1 MSPSPVIIIGAG
13 LSGLTTAYRLHQMSI
28 PFIILESRDRMG
40 GRILTVRNATG
51 TPIEMGATWLGKKHT
66 AINALLNE
74 LKIGITE
81 QYMGEQAIYE
91 ALSTS
96 PPQLVQLPPNNE
108 PSYRIV
114 GTSTSLLEALAKQLP
129 GDAIRLSQVVRK
141 IEKMEEGFQVYTQ
154 DAAFTAKTIVSTLPP
169 RLLMQ
174 LVECSPSWP
183 EALRNI
189 ANQTHTWMGESIKVG
204 FTYATPFWRAAGLSG
219 TLFSNVGPVG
229 EMYDHSDDARGYYA
243 LKGFLNGAYHPLTKA
258 ERCEL
263 VLQQLRKYYGE
274 LADQYATYE
283 EGVWR
288 HEPYTFTDYDQSL
301 LPHQNNGH
309 PLFRQPLFEGSFFIG
324 GAETASAFP
333 GYMDGAVRR
342 GEEIAQ
348 EIIGKGVLNY
358 RRN

>member
-1 MSPSPVIIIGAG
+1 MSSASVLIIGAG
-13 LSGLTTAYRLHQMSI
+13 LSGLTTAYRLQQANI
-28 PFIILESRDRMG
+28 PFIILEARDRLG
-40 GRILTVRNATG
+40 GRILTVRNETG
-51 TPIEMGATWLGKKHT
+51 TPVEMGATWLGKKHT
-66 AINALLNE
+66 AINALLEE
-74 LKIGITE
+74 LGIGISE

-96 PPQLVQLPPNNE
+96 PPQLVQLPLNND
-108 PSYRIV
+108 PSYRIT

-129 GDAIRLSQVVRK
+129 SDAIRLNQVVRK
-141 IEKMEEGFQVYTQ
+141 IEKMEEGFQVHTQ
-154 DAAFTAKTIVSTLPP
+154 DTAFIAKTIVSTLPP

-174 LVECSPSWP
+174 TVEVSPSWP
-183 EALRNI
+183 ENLRTI

-204 FTYATPFWRAAGLSG
+204 FTYPTPFWRAAGLSG

-229 EMYDHSDDARGYYA
+229 EMYDHSDDGQGYYA

-274 LADQYATYE
+274 LADQYTTYE

-288 HEPYTFTDYDQSL
+288 KEPHTFVDYDQSL
-301 LPHQNNGH
+301 LPNQNNGH
-309 PLFRQPLFEGSFFIG
+309 PLFRQPLFDGRLFIG

-342 GEEIAQ
+342 GEEIAG
-348 EIIGKGVLNY
+348 EISGKGV
-358 RRN
+358 

>member
-1 MSPSPVIIIGAG
+1 MSSSPVIIIGAG
-13 LSGLTTAYRLHQMSI
+13 LSGLTAAYRLQQAAV
-28 PFIILESRDRMG
+28 PFLVLEARDRMG
-40 GRILTVRNATG
+40 GRILTVRNETG

-66 AINALLNE
+66 AINALLAE
-74 LKIGITE
+74 LGIGITE
-81 QYMGEQAIYE
+81 QHMGKQAIYE

-96 PPQLVQLPPNNE
+96 PPQLVQLPPNND

-114 GTSTSLLEALAKQLP
+114 GTSTALIDALMKQIPL
-129 GDAIRLSQVVRK
+129 ANIRLQQVVK
-141 IEKMEEGFQVYTQ
+141 GIEKTDDGFLVHTQ
-154 DAAFTAKTIVSTLPP
+154 DEVSTAAAIVSTLPP

-174 LVECSPSWP
+174 TIKCTPAWP
-183 EALRNI
+183 EPLQTI

-204 FTYATPFWRAAGLSG
+204 FSYPTPFWRAEGLSG

-229 EMYDHSDDARGYYA
+229 EMYDHSDDDQGYYA
-243 LKGFLNGAYHPLTKA
+243 LKGFLNGVYHALTKA

-274 LADQYATYE
+274 QADQYTTYE

-288 HEPYTFTDYDQSL
+288 QEPYTFTDYDQSL

-309 PLFRQPLFEGSFFIG
+309 AIFRQPFFGGHFFIG
-324 GAETASAFP
+324 GAETASEFP

-342 GEEIAQ
+342 GEEIATA
-348 EIIGKGVLNY
+348 IIAQ
-358 RRN
+358 R

>member
-1 MSPSPVIIIGAG
+1 MSSSPVLIIGAG
-13 LSGLTTAYRLHQMSI
+13 LAGLTTAYRLHQAAV
-28 PFIILESRDRMG
+28 PFVVLEARDRIG
-40 GRILTVRNATG
+40 GRILTVRNETG

-66 AINALLNE
+66 AITDLLAALG
-74 LKIGITE
+74 IGITE

-96 PPQLVQLPPNNE
+96 PPQLVQLPPNND

-114 GTSTSLLEALAKQLP
+114 GTSGALMEALAKRLP
-129 GDAIRLSQVVRK
+129 ADSIRLSQVVRK
-141 IEKMEEGFQVYTQ
+141 IEKIDEGFLVHTKDGQL
-154 DAAFTAKTIVSTLPP
+154 TAKTIVSTLPP

-174 LVECSPSWP
+174 TVECTPAWP
-183 EALRNI
+183 EALRTI

-204 FTYATPFWRAAGLSG
+204 FTYPTPFWRAKGLSG

-229 EMYDHSDDARGYYA
+229 EMYDHSDDGQGYYA

-258 ERCEL
+258 ERCER

-274 LADQYATYE
+274 LADQYTTYE

-288 HEPYTFTDYDQSL
+288 QEPYTFTEYDQSL

-309 PLFRQPLFEGSFFIG
+309 PLLRQPLFDGRFYIG
-324 GAETASAFP
+324 GAETASEFP

-342 GEEIAQ
+342 GEEIAR
-348 EIIGKGVLNY
+348 EIIAGG
-358 RRN
+358 

>member
-1 MSPSPVIIIGAG
+1 MSSSPVIIIGAG
-13 LSGLTTAYRLHQMSI
+13 LSGLTTAYRLQQANI
-28 PFIILESRDRMG
+28 PFIILEARDRLG
-40 GRILTVRNATG
+40 GRILTVRNETG
-51 TPIEMGATWLGKKHT
+51 TPIEMGATWLGKKH
-66 AINALLNE
+66 AAVNALLKE
-74 LKIGITE
+74 LGVGISE
-81 QYMGEQAIYE
+81 QIMGEQAIYE

-96 PPQLVQLPPNNE
+96 PPQRVQLPPNND

-114 GTSTSLLEALAKQLP
+114 GTSTAVIEALVGQLP
-129 GDAIRLSQVVRK
+129 AASIHLQQVVQS
-141 IEKMEEGFQVYTQ
+141 IEKTGDGLLVHTQ
-154 DAAFTAKTIVSTLPP
+154 DATFTGSALVSTLPP

-174 LVECSPSWP
+174 TVECIPAWP
-183 EALRNI
+183 EDLRAI

-204 FTYATPFWRAAGLSG
+204 FTYPAPFWRAKGLSG

-274 LADQYATYE
+274 QADQYTTYE

-309 PLFRQPLFEGSFFIG
+309 PIFRQPLFGGRFFIG
-324 GAETASAFP
+324 GAETASTFP

-342 GEEIAQ
+342 GEEIARA
-348 EIIGKGVLNY
+348 ISGKDF
-358 RRN
+358 